1 MHMKRMKFVVA
12 LFVVLSLALSGCQT
26 PQNIT
31 YFQDSAQFSDIEL
44 ARASAITV
52 KPGDQLSI
60 NVNSK
65 DPQLAAMFNLP
76 IQGYRIG
83 ATSVNSLNSQ
93 ASMSYSVDSNG
104 DIDFP
109 VLGKIKVGGCNR
121 ETIAS
126 FIKECLIKEE
136 LIQDPVVTVEF
147 TNLYFSVLGEVA
159 RPGRFDIKHDRVTV
173 LDAIAMAGDLTINGM
188 RENIVVWREEGDHQV
203 AYHIDLSSSKSVYNS
218 PAYYLQQKDLVYVE
232 PNEVRKRQS
241 TVNGNNVRST
251 SFWISLTS
259 LATSVAVLVV
269 NMLK

>member
-1 MHMKRMKFVVA
+1 MVTKKLVPA
-12 LFVVLSLALSGCQT
+12 LLLVLSLCVFAGCET

-31 YFQDSAQFSDIEL
+31 YFQDSSRLSEIAVDRSNM
-44 ARASAITV
+44 ITV
-52 KPGDQLSI
+52 KPGDEISI

-65 DPQLAAMFNLP
+65 DPQLAVMFNLP
-76 IQGYRIG
+76 IQGYRVG
-83 ATSVNSLNSQ
+83 AASVSSSNSQ
-93 ASMSYSVDSNG
+93 ATLSYSVDSNG
-104 DIDFP
+104 EIDFP
-109 VLGKIKVGGCNR
+109 VLGKIKVGGLNR
-121 ETIAS
+121 ETIAQYV
-126 FIKECLIKEE
+126 KNQLIKEE

-173 LDAIAMAGDLTINGM
+173 LDAIAMAGDLTINGL
-188 RENIVVWREEGDHQV
+188 RENITVYREEGDIQKI
-203 AYHIDLSSSKSVYNS
+203 YKINLTSTKDVYNS
-218 PAYYLQQKDLVYVE
+218 PVFYLQQKDLVYVE
-232 PNEVRKRQS
+232 PNEQRRRQS

>member
-1 MHMKRMKFVVA
+1 MKRIKFVA
-12 LFVVLSLALSGCQT
+12 ASLAMLCLALSSCQT

-52 KPGDQLSI
+52 RPGDQLTI

-76 IQGYRIG
+76 VQGYRIG
-83 ATSVNSLNSQ
+83 ATSTNSNSQ
-93 ASMSYSVDSNG
+93 ASMSYTVDSNG

>member
-1 MHMKRMKFVVA
+1 MVTKKLVPA
-12 LFVVLSLALSGCQT
+12 LLLVLSLCVFAGCET

-31 YFQDSAQFSDIEL
+31 YFQDSSNLSEIAVN
-44 ARASAITV
+44 RTNMITV
-52 KPGDQLSI
+52 KPGDEISI

-65 DPQLAAMFNLP
+65 DPQLATMFNLP

-83 ATSVNSLNSQ
+83 AGTYSSNNSQ
-93 ASMSYSVDSNG
+93 ASLSYSVDSNG
-104 DIDFP
+104 EIDFP
-109 VLGKIKVGGCNR
+109 VLGKIKIGGLNR
-121 ETIAS
+121 ETIANY
-126 FIKECLIKEE
+126 IKDQLIKEE

-173 LDAIAMAGDLTINGM
+173 LDAIAMAGDLTINGL
-188 RENIVVWREEGDHQV
+188 RENITVYREEGDIQKI
-203 AYHIDLSSSKSVYNS
+203 YKIDLTSTKDVYNS
-218 PAYYLQQKDLVYVE
+218 PVFYLQQKDLVYVE
-232 PNEVRKRQS
+232 PNEQRRRQS